1 MKKGYIL
8 VFLAAS
14 MWGTL
19 GIFAKLLYGFGLD
32 PFTITFYRASIAFAL
47 LFVYNLSKGLQIKKN
62 RLPFYAFYGFFA
74 VFLFYIL
81 YFYTVKIS
89 SVSLAVL
96 LLYSAPV
103 YSTILGYFIFG
114 EKITSTKLAA
124 LVMAIIGV
132 LLVVNPNEGSLSKL
146 AVVLGL
152 LSGLTYA
159 LYGIL
164 AKLAVKN
171 EKPEEALLY
180 TIGFGALFLSPFSN
194 FEIPISSLPY
204 LFGLAFFPTF
214 LAYILY
220 NTALRE
226 IEVSRASIIATI
238 EPVVALVLAYLIFHE
253 TLMAKQMIG
262 AALIILGSFILQVEE
277 RKEKSQM

>member
-1 MKKGYIL
+1 MKRGYIL

-47 LFVYNLSKGLQIKKN
+47 LFVYNISKGFQIKKH

-103 YSTILGYFIFG
+103 YSTILGYFIFN
-114 EKITSTKLAA
+114 ERITSIKLMA

-132 LLVVNPNEGSLSKL
+132 LLVVSPNGENVSRI
-146 AVVLGL
+146 AIVLGL

-164 AKLAVKN
+164 AKFAIKN

-180 TIGFGALFLSPFSN
+180 TIGFGALFLAPFSN
-194 FEIPISSLPY
+194 FKIPASSLPY

-220 NTALRE
+220 NIALKE
-226 IEVSRASIIATI
+226 IEVSRASIIATV
-238 EPVVALVLAYLIFHE
+238 EPVIALVLAYFLFHE
-253 TLMAKQMIG
+253 TLMTKQMIG
-262 AALIILGSFILQVEE
+262 ATLIILGSLMLHIED
-277 RKEKSQM
+277 RNEKN